1 MAHTANQTIL
11 LVEDHTPLAQTVGE
25 YLEASGFAVDYA
37 ADGLTAMHL
46 AVTQPFSA
54 IVLDIKL
61 PGLDGMEVCRRLRK
75 DARLATPIIMLTARD
90 GLSDKLA
97 GFDAG
102 ADDYLV
108 KPFDLPELE
117 ARLRSLIRRR
127 GGASFQREFAV
138 DDLLLNADTGEV
150 HRHGKRVRL
159 SPKQFDILHLLMRE
173 APRVVSREAIEREVW
188 GDEPP
193 DSDALRSHLYALRK
207 AIDKPFAAELIETIP
222 GRGFRI
228 RAPSTGGHDGPAPS

>member
-1 MAHTANQTIL
+1 MTHTSHQTIL
-11 LVEDHTPLAQTVGE
+11 LVEDHTPLAQTVGAF
-25 YLEASGFAVDYA
+25 LEASGFVVDYA

-61 PGLDGMEVCRRLRK
+61 PGLDGVEVCRRLRK

-90 GLSDKLA
+90 RLPDKLA

-127 GGASFQREFAV
+127 EGDSFQREFVVADLTLNV
-138 DDLLLNADTGEV
+138 DTREV
-150 HRHGKRVRL
+150 RRSGKRVRL
-159 SPKQFDILHLLMRE
+159 SPKQFDILLLLMRVS
-173 APRVVSREAIEREVW
+173 PRVVNRETIERDVW
-188 GDEPP
+188 GDEP
-193 DSDALRSHLYALRK
+193 
-207 AIDKPFAAELIETIP
+207 
-222 GRGFRI
+222 
-228 RAPSTGGHDGPAPS
+228 

>member
-1 MAHTANQTIL
+1 MTQTLHQTIL
-11 LVEDHTPLAQTVGE
+11 LVEDHMPLAQTVGAF
-25 YLEASGFAVDYA
+25 LEASGFAVDYA
-37 ADGLTAMHL
+37 GDGLTAMHL

-61 PGLDGMEVCRRLRK
+61 PGVDGMEVCRRLRK
-75 DARLATPIIMLTARD
+75 EARLATPIIMLTARD
-90 GLSDKLA
+90 SLPDKLA

-127 GGASFQREFAV
+127 EGDSFQSEFVVADLTLNLDTREV
-138 DDLLLNADTGEV
+138 RRG
-150 HRHGKRVRL
+150 GKRVRL
-159 SPKQFDILHLLMRE
+159 SPKQFDILHLLMRVS
-173 APRVVSREAIEREVW
+173 PRVVSRETMEREVW

-207 AIDKPFAAELIETIP
+207 AVDKPFDAELIETVS
-222 GRGFRI
+222 GKGFRI
-228 RAPSTGGHDGPAPS
+228 RVP